1 MNEVYFTGTIDRII
15 FENPSNF
22 YKILLLEIEETDA
35 DYDDYEIIVTGT
47 IADVIEGEDYR
58 FYGNLVTHPKYG
70 QQLQIS
76 RYERSKPTSAGLV
89 KYFSSEHF
97 KGIGR
102 KTAEKIVELYGEDT
116 IDKIL
121 AEPEKLT
128 QITGLSSKNMQA
140 FVEKLRLNYGTE
152 LILAKLAEYGIPNKL
167 AFQIQD
173 QYKEKTLQI
182 IEENPYQ
189 LVEDVQGLGF
199 TIADRIAENL
209 GIASDSPQRFR
220 AGMLFSLIHRS
231 METGDTYVEARD
243 LLEATLELLEKSR
256 HTELDPAAVAQELT
270 GLIEDGKVQQEG
282 TKIFDNSLYFAEHG
296 IHKNLTRLM
305 GKNGFK
311 PFPRA
316 DVEAAIAELESMS
329 SLTYDDIQKEA
340 IVQAITNP
348 LFILTG
354 GPGTG
359 KTTVING
366 IIAVYA
372 ILHKIDLTRNREEC
386 PVLLAAPTGRAAR
399 RMNEL
404 TGLPSATIHRH
415 LGLVEGQEE
424 SYRDDYLEADF
435 IIVDEFSMVDTWL
448 ANQLFQN
455 ISSQTQVLIVGDA
468 EQLPSV
474 SPGQVL
480 ADLLKIDKLPS
491 ITLERIYRQSDDST
505 IVTLAS
511 QIRQGAL
518 PSDFREKKADRSYF
532 EAHNEQIPALIERIV
547 GAAIKSGIPA
557 NEVQILAP
565 MYRGA
570 AGIDQLNTMT
580 QALLNPLEEG
590 ELEFLHNEQA
600 FRQGDRVIHL
610 VNDAEANVFNGD
622 LGYITDLL
630 PAKYTDSKQ
639 DEITINFDGSEV
651 TYPRNEWYKITL
663 AYAMSIHKSQGS
675 EFQVVILPITR
686 TSHRMLQRNLVY
698 TAITRS
704 KSKLILLG
712 EISAFDYAVKNAG
725 TVRKTYLVPRFQGE
739 MAEQDSKDAL
749 SEKAESKTATTTQ
762 THPPT
767 QPDRKEQVDAV
778 KENNQQL
785 SLLDQ
790 DQPEKTNFQP
800 TEYILTVDNL
810 LTIDPMIGIQEADIE
825 EFFRKR

>member
-1 MNEVYFTGTIDRII
+1 MQEVSFTGTIDRII

-22 YKILLLEIEETDA
+22 YKILLLEIEETNA

-76 RYERSKPTSAGLV
+76 RYERSKPTASGLV
-89 KYFSSEHF
+89 KYFSSDHF

-102 KTAEKIVELYGEDT
+102 KTAEKIVQLYGEDT

-128 QITGLSSKNMQA
+128 QITGLSSKNQQA

-152 LILAKLAEYGIPNKL
+152 IILSKLAEYGIPNKL

-189 LVEDVQGLGF
+189 LVEDVQGMGF
-199 TIADRIAENL
+199 TIADKIAENL
-209 GIASDSPQRFR
+209 GIESDSPQRFR
-220 AGMLFSLIHRS
+220 AGMLYCLLQRS

-243 LLEATLELLEKSR
+243 LLEASIDVLEKSR
-256 HTELDPAAVAQELT
+256 HVELDPAAVAQELT
-270 GLIEDGKVQQEG
+270 GLINDGKVQQAG
-282 TKIFDNSLYFAEHG
+282 TKIFDNSLYFAEEG
-296 IHKNLTRLM
+296 IHKNLSRLM

-311 PFPRA
+311 PFPRK
-316 DVEAAIAELESMS
+316 DVETAIAELESMS
-329 SLTYDDIQKEA
+329 SLTYDAIQKEA
-340 IVQAITNP
+340 IVRAITNP

-372 ILHKIDLTRNREEC
+372 ILHKIDLTKNRDEC
-386 PVLLAAPTGRAAR
+386 PILLAAPTGRAAR

-404 TGLPSATIHRH
+404 TGLPAATIHRH

-424 SYRDDYLEADF
+424 SYRDDYLDAEF

-480 ADLLKIDKLPS
+480 ADLLKIKKLPS
-491 ITLERIYRQSDDST
+491 LTLEKIYRQSDDST

-511 QIRQGAL
+511 QIRQGSL
-518 PSDFREKKADRSYF
+518 PADFREKKADRSYF
-532 EAHNEQIPALIERIV
+532 EAQNEQIPALIERII
-547 GAAIKSGIPA
+547 GAAIKSGIPSQ
-557 NEVQILAP
+557 EVQILAP

-570 AGIDQLNTMT
+570 AGIDQLNIMT
-580 QALLNPLEEG
+580 QNLLNPKSEG
-590 ELEFLHNEQA
+590 QLEFAHNDQI

-610 VNDAEANVFNGD
+610 VNDAESNVFNGD

-639 DEITINFDGSEV
+639 DEISINFDGSEV

-686 TSHRMLQRNLVY
+686 TSHRMLQRNLIY

-725 TVRKTYLVPRFQGE
+725 TLRKTYLVPRFQGDFE
-739 MAEQDSKDAL
+739 
-749 SEKAESKTATTTQ
+749 EKAEQPEQVSSSKPTKATQ
-762 THPPT
+762 TISSEQPAPT
-767 QPDRKEQVDAV
+767 KVPEEKTVSAPS
-778 KENNQQL
+778 QL
-785 SLLDQ
+785 SLLYQ
-790 DQPEKTNFQP
+790 EPVENTPIQP
-800 TEYILTVDNL
+800 TSYILTEKNI
-810 LTIDPMIGIQEADIE
+810 LTIDPMIGLTDEDIAL
-825 EFFRKR
+825 FFK